1 MSERYSVIL
10 PAEGER
16 LMAAVNQIDNLT
28 DDIEGLQD
36 SVAYLLMGDEQS
48 FWPDD

>member
-16 LMAAVNQIDNLT
+16 LMAAVNQIAAEHVYSGHPNARPT
-28 DDIEGLQD
+28 
-36 SVAYLLMGDEQS
+36 AA
-48 FWPDD
+48 